1 MSKKGYGSA
10 KDGDAVSGVSRMSK
24 GSRISKKSLT
34 TQELKKFF
42 ESNKQEI
49 DGDAKSRFSQLSRG
63 QVSKFKMKMIKKI
76 EDGQEVNAPEKQ

>member
-24 GSRISKKSLT
+24 GRISKKSLT

>member
-1 MSKKGYGSA
+1 MSKKGYGNA

>member
-1 MSKKGYGSA
+1 MSKKGYGYA